1 MFIYYTR
8 VIKENDILIHKKNGT
23 EWLVMYCKDLN
34 NIELMAINVSKKV
47 KQYTIF
53 INEDELNSEYE
64 KKC

>member
-1 MFIYYTR
+1 MK
-8 VIKENDILIHKKNGT
+8 VKENDILIHKKSGT
-23 EWLVMYCKDLN
+23 EWLVTYCKVIN
-34 NIELMAINVSKKV
+34 YIELMAINISKKV

>member
-1 MFIYYTR
+1 MK
-8 VIKENDILIHKKNGT
+8 VKENDILIHKKSGT
-23 EWLVMYCKDLN
+23 EWLVMYCKVIN
-34 NIELMAINVSKKV
+34 YIELMAINVSKKV

>member
-1 MFIYYTR
+1 MK
-8 VIKENDILIHKKNGT
+8 IKENDILIHKKSGT

-64 KKC
+64 KICEV